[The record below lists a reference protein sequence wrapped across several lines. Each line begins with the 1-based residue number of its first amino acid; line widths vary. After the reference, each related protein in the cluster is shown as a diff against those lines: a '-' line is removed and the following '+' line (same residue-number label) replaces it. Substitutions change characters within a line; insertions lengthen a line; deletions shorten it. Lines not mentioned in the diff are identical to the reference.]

1 MTSCI
6 SNKFA
11 VLSLTLAHMPAGVIP
26 PKVSYKI
33 YGENHLETV
42 ILIHG
47 FNSSQVTWKQLAES
61 LSKKYRVITF
71 DQPGHGLSPAD
82 GTDYSP
88 EKLAHI
94 LKGLVDFLMVEK
106 AHIIGHS
113 MGGRSAL
120 MFASLYPEKTSSLII
135 EDMDLRQNREFE
147 SRIPDLLKQYEP
159 VRWTIPDVF
168 GNLQHAKVALSE
180 FYTATEI
187 MWILSVS
194 ETLDDG
200 SVRLGNRPEVTG
212 LYLAQGLALDM
223 TVPLQSVSVP
233 TTFFAGDPAF
243 AGTVLKDAGIDHI
256 RENRPDL
263 TILEFPSSGHT
274 IHNRPEFKIA
284 LEDFWNDLK

>member
-168 GNLQHAKVALSE
+168 GNLQHPKLRYQNS
-180 FYTATEI
+180 T
-187 MWILSVS
+187 
-194 ETLDDG
+194 
-200 SVRLGNRPEVTG
+200 RLQTSCGFC
-212 LYLAQGLALDM
+212 LYLKHWMMARSGL
-223 TVPLQSVSVP
+223 VI
-233 TTFFAGDPAF
+233 
-243 AGTVLKDAGIDHI
+243 VLKS
-256 RENRPDL
+256 PDF
-263 TILEFPSSGHT
+263 IWRRDSPW
-274 IHNRPEFKIA
+274 I
-284 LEDFWNDLK
+284 